1 MKEYRV
7 KVRRTATIVLE
18 YEFPHEFAETP
29 EQAAAA
35 ALDVAETSWPWSD
48 GWYEPDGYGM
58 NMEWHGKQK
67 VVSVEEVE

>member
-1 MKEYRV
+1 MKEHRV

-18 YEFPHEFAETP
+18 YEFPDECAETP

-35 ALDVAETSWPWSD
+35 ALDVAETSWPWST
-48 GWYEPDGYGM
+48 GWYEPDGDGC
-58 NMEWHGKQK
+58 NMEWHDEPK